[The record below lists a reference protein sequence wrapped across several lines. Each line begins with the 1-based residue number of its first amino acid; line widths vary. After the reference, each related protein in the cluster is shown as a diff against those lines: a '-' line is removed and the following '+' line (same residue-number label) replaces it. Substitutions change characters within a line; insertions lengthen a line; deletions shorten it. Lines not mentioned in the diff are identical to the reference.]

1 VVRGGTPVSLTM
13 TPVAQAGANAV
24 TGQKVMVGRIGAYPK
39 DRVARERIGLVSAAA
54 AGGQATWA
62 MGTSVIGVLGGL
74 VQGSISVKNL
84 GGPVAIARTSV
95 VAAKSGLES
104 LWALIAFLSINL
116 AVLNLLPIPILDGGQ
131 VVMNVA
137 EAIKGSP
144 FSMRTR
150 EVVMRIGLAAI
161 VALFAVVMFNDIA
174 ALFK

>member
-1 VVRGGTPVSLTM
+1 VE
-13 TPVAQAGANAV
+13 
-24 TGQKVMVGRIGAYPK
+24 
-39 DRVARERIGLVSAAA
+39 RERIGLASAAV

-131 VVMNVA
+131 VVMNIA

-144 FSMRTR
+144 FSIRTR